1 MDPRDFCLRELRTQ
15 KFLSISINF
24 AISTNS
30 VSFRFLCSLPPQ
42 KSTGI
47 LLVLNNYT
55 GDRLNFGIAIERAHL
70 LGYNVDMLLAV
81 DDCAFHEPTDAD
93 RALENLQIDES
104 VIPKSKLNTRGLAG
118 VYFMIRLANA
128 MAKQGLDL
136 KELKTRLRNYSELI
150 TTYSVSLNSCDIP
163 GVGRSFNIG
172 NLQMEL
178 GLGMHGELGA
188 KR

>member
-1 MDPRDFCLRELRTQ
+1 M
-15 KFLSISINF
+15 
-24 AISTNS
+24 
-30 VSFRFLCSLPPQ
+30 
-42 KSTGI
+42 
-47 LLVLNNYT
+47 VLNNYT

-70 LGYNVDMLLAV
+70 LGYDVDMVLAA

-93 RALENLQIDES
+93 RALEDLQIDES

-118 VYFMIRLANA
+118 VYFMIRLANE
-128 MAKQGLDL
+128 MAKRGLDL
-136 KELKTRLRNYSELI
+136 KELKKRLKNYSELI

-163 GVGRSFNIG
+163 GVGRSFNID

-188 KR
+188 KRQYQFKLSIFSISITHSINPNHSTTNRHQSRAATLCGRAYA